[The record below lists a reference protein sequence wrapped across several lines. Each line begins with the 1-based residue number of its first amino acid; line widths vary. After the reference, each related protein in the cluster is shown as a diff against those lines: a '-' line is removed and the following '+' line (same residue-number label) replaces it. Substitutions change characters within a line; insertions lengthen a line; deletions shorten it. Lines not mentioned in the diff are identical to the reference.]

1 MGFLSLFGK
10 SEKAADIA
18 EKATSGL
25 ISGIDKMFFTN
36 EEKAEAA
43 QKVMDVHLK
52 MIEATASENT
62 VRSKTRRYLAL
73 MIMGTFLF
81 LLVFG
86 ALIYKFDPEWARHVL
101 ECAKSLSA
109 MAFAIGVFYFGYYGI
124 KSLLTGKG
132 KKKG

>member
-1 MGFLSLFGK
+1 MGFLGLFGK
-10 SEKAADIA
+10 PDKALDIA
-18 EKATSGL
+18 EKATSG
-25 ISGIDKMFFTN
+25 IAAGIDKMFFTN

-43 QKVMDVHLK
+43 QKVMDTHLK

-73 MIMGTFLF
+73 MIIGTFLY

-86 ALIYKFDPEWARHVL
+86 AMIFRFDPGWAKHSL
-101 ECAKSLSA
+101 GCAKSLSP

-124 KSLLTGKG
+124 KSLLAG
-132 KKKG
+132 KKKK